1 MPFETRELILDID
14 LSPAVTS
21 FECKQGSST
30 KVPPPP
36 GPQECKQGGSTK
48 VPPPPGPQEC
58 KQGGSTKAPPP
69 PPKGSAISADEALD
83 LLLQQLREGAVR

>member
-36 GPQECKQGGSTK
+36 PAPQECKQGS
-48 VPPPPGPQEC
+48 
-58 KQGGSTKAPPP
+58 STKAPPGP
-69 PPKGSAISADEALD
+69 PGECKQGSSTKAPPKGSSLGADEELAV
-83 LLLQQLREGAVR
+83 LLHELREVAVR